1 MYRNLL
7 LEVDANIMF
16 NLKHMMLC
24 CSQPVRR
31 EKEGKEMLFRW
42 LIPCCCQLYRL
53 ERYDD
58 CLAAYRDLIRNSQ
71 DEYEEERKTNLS
83 AVVAAQS
90 TWERVMP
97 VSDLPTC

>member
-1 MYRNLL
+1 
-7 LEVDANIMF
+7 
-16 NLKHMMLC
+16 
-24 CSQPVRR
+24 
-31 EKEGKEMLFRW
+31 
-42 LIPCCCQLYRL
+42 L

-90 TWERVMP
+90 TWERVTP
-97 VSDLPTC
+97 VSELLTC